1 MSCATSAAL
10 FWAMTMIDPHAE
22 EDLYALITA
31 PEPQPPAPAPK
42 RIPLWKL
49 EEMRTGQVA
58 RPDGWRGSTRPL
70 MSGWEADQ
78 VQTSSSVRD
87 LRPRRKPWPLR
98 AVHAV
103 TKFILL
109 SAVAILAA
117 MVVALGVG
125 ILSGGRVNLPAVI
138 GVVNQITGAN
148 HQAESA
154 PRTPARPVAPV
165 EPAPTAPAPAVA
177 APAPAAQ
184 APAPPAVPA
193 TPAVP
198 AARAATDRPTP
209 GREEHGGPLGKPAP
223 ITVGSNSYAF
233 TNLRDDG
240 TPVAYSPCRPI
251 HYVTRAANAP
261 AGGDQLIKEAV
272 TAVSR
277 ATGLVFIDD
286 GATTEAPAAKHVS
299 YQPARYG
306 DRWAPVLIAWET
318 NVEEPRFTN
327 PEYGSTVLGLG
338 GSEAV
343 SVGSIPFTYVS
354 GQLELNGPAL
364 ARMITRDGAAA
375 ARGVIE
381 HELGH
386 VVGLGHINDP
396 TQLMNESAS
405 TTVTTYA
412 PGDLSGLALLGQG
425 QCAPGL

>member
-1 MSCATSAAL
+1 MS
-10 FWAMTMIDPHAE
+10 DPHVE

-31 PEPQPPAPAPK
+31 PNPEPPAPAPK

-49 EEMRTGQVA
+49 EEMRTGKAA
-58 RPDGWRGSTRPL
+58 RPDGWRGNTGPL
-70 MSGWEADQ
+70 MSGWETSQ
-78 VQTSSSVRD
+78 VQTSAD
-87 LRPRRKPWPLR
+87 LRPRRRRRRPWPVR
-98 AVHAV
+98 AALATGRVLLTAV
-103 TKFILL
+103 SLGLVAALVVGGIMYMNGSLNLPALL
-109 SAVAILAA
+109 AAATGQTPSAVAPK
-117 MVVALGVG
+117 
-125 ILSGGRVNLPAVI
+125 LPAFPTI
-138 GVVNQITGAN
+138 
-148 HQAESA
+148 
-154 PRTPARPVAPV
+154 PAIP
-165 EPAPTAPAPAVA
+165 APAPAAPAPSADPAPAAAPQPA
-177 APAPAAQ
+177 APAPA
-184 APAPPAVPA
+184 PVD
-193 TPAVP
+193 TPAGSTTRSV
-198 AARAATDRPTP
+198 TDRPTA
-209 GREEHGGPLGKPAP
+209 GHEEQRGPLGKPAP
-223 ITVGSNSYAF
+223 FAAGSTSYKF
-233 TNLRDDG
+233 MHTRDDG
-240 TPVAYSPCRPI
+240 NPVTYDPCRPI

-261 AGGDQLIKEAV
+261 AGGAQLIKDAV

-364 ARMITRDGAAA
+364 ARMINRDGTAA

-386 VVGLGHINDP
+386 VVGLDHVNDA
-396 TQLMNESAS
+396 TQLMNPSE
-405 TTVTTYA
+405 TPTVTTFA
-412 PGDLSGLALLGQG
+412 AGDLSGLAILGEG
-425 QCAPGL
+425 QCTPGL